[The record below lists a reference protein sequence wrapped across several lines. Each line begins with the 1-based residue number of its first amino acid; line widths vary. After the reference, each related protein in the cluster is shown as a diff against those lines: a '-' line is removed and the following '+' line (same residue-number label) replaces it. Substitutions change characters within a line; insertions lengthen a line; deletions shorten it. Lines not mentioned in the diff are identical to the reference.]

1 MHEPLSHDSMIEV
14 GRRVREAQARDLLEQ
29 GGTGAV
35 GSSLAGIFV
44 TAGLYG
50 EDPRGTLLGW
60 LAVLLALQ
68 VGRLLLAYAVTG
80 AGGGGGGGGGGHRV
94 QRWARVN
101 LWLIAGTALTWGVGV
116 YLLWPEST
124 LHQVMLPMT
133 VVGLSAAAIIGYAPV
148 RAASYS
154 FGVLA
159 IMPLA
164 ARFIAEGTTAHI
176 IIGFLAL
183 LYVALTLRLAVT
195 MRETSTR
202 ALTAGF
208 ENEILAAKA
217 EAASEEL
224 AKKTALLEELVRL
237 DGLTQIANRRE
248 FDEVFGREWRRAS
261 RASTPVS
268 VLMADIDHFKR
279 FNDSYG
285 HLAGDDCL
293 RAVAQSLKGALQR
306 ATDMVAR
313 YGGEEFVAVL
323 ADTNLESAMVTA
335 ERLREQVAALEIP
348 HSDSAAGS
356 YVTVSI
362 GVATVIPGPNR
373 EPASLVE
380 AADDALYEAK
390 KGGRNRVASRS
401 EKLIPAKKRAS
412 GQWALDIP

>member
-1 MHEPLSHDSMIEV
+1 MHEPLSQDSMIEV

-50 EDPRGTLLGW
+50 EDPQGTLLGW
-60 LAVLLALQ
+60 LGLLLALQ
-68 VGRLLLAYAVTG
+68 IGRLLLAYAVTDEGVG
-80 AGGGGGGGGGGHRV
+80 AGGDRV
-94 QRWARVN
+94 QRWARIN
-101 LWLIAGTALTWGVGV
+101 LWLIAGTALTWGGGV
-116 YLLWPEST
+116 FLLWPDST
-124 LHQVMLPMT
+124 LHQVILPMT

-148 RAASYS
+148 RTASYS
-154 FGVLA
+154 FGILA
-159 IMPLA
+159 ILPLA
-164 ARFIAEGTTAHI
+164 ARFVSEGTTVHI

-183 LYVALTLRLAVT
+183 LYLALTLRLAVT

-208 ENEILAAKA
+208 ENQFLAAKA

-224 AKKTALLEELVRL
+224 AKKTVLLEQLVRL
-237 DGLTQIANRRE
+237 DGLTQIANRRQ
-248 FDEVFGREWRRAS
+248 FDEVFEREWRRAS
-261 RASTPVS
+261 RAGTPVS

-279 FNDSYG
+279 FNDTYG

-293 RAVAQSLKGALQR
+293 KAVAQSLKGALQR

-323 ADTNLESAMVTA
+323 ADTNLDAAMVTA
-335 ERLREQVAALEIP
+335 GRLREQVAALEIP
-348 HSDSAAGS
+348 HSNSGAAS
-356 YVTVSI
+356 HVTVSV
-362 GVATVIPGPNR
+362 GVATVVPGPNR

-390 KGGRNRVASRS
+390 EGGRNQVAARG
-401 EKLIPAKKRAS
+401 EKVIPAKKRKS
-412 GQWALDIP
+412 GQWALKLP